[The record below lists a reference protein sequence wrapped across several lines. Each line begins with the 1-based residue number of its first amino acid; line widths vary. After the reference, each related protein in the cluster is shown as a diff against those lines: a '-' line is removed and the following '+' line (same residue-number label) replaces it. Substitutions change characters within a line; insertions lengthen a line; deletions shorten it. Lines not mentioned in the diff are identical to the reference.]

1 VNNCLAITTSD
12 SIDSGLLHSII
23 ALGAKTD
30 DIGIKSES
38 SRILVNILRTLW
50 SVSGTETEAVSQAQ
64 ERMAIVEVVDA
75 IMELVRG
82 DNAVLIGEGIMGLVL
97 LTRNQTGCEHFL
109 CSSSERYVGR

>member
-12 SIDSGLLHSII
+12 SVDSGLLHSII

-50 SVSGTETEAVSQAQ
+50 SISGTETETVSQAQ
-64 ERMAIVEVVDA
+64 ERMASDEVVNAVMD
-75 IMELVRG
+75 LVRG

-97 LTRNQTGCEHFL
+97 LTRNQTGCKHHLF
-109 CSSSERYVGR
+109 CSATSFVRH